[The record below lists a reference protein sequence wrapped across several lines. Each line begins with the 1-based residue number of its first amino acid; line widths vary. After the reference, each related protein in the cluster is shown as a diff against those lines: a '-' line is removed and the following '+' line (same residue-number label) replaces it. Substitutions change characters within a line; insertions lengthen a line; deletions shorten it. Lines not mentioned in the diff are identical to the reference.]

1 MSEDGVTL
9 PNLRLEAELG
19 RGGTAIVYRARQ
31 LSTGREV
38 AVKVLDADFVRTS
51 EDVDRFLNE
60 AKAAA
65 RFRHRNIVRVYD
77 VGQEQGV
84 YYFVMELVE
93 GYTFAH
99 YLRRKGQ
106 VAVGDVLIILEAVCA
121 ALQYA
126 WQKFRVVHCDIK
138 PDNLMVD
145 ADGTVK
151 VMDLGIARSLLT
163 AARGSGADAAGEIM
177 GTPAYISPDQVY
189 DLPDLDC
196 RADIYALGATAYH
209 LLTGSALFPGKTAG
223 VWGTTGTLKT
233 GLYTRALEQ
242 AGVKSVLPG
251 EKGQQV
257 LMDLIYRVKG
267 GETLKDRAPLAELM
281 ADMHAAGAD
290 YFILG
295 CTELPIVVEQLNPPG
310 DFVDPTAELARA
322 AIAFCLE

>member
-9 PNLRLEAELG
+9 PNLTLEAELG

-126 WQKFRVVHCDIK
+126 WQKFRVVHCDLK

-151 VMDLGIARSLLT
+151 LMDLGISRSLLT

-209 LLTGSALFPGKTAG
+209 LLTGSALFPGKTDQQVVDAHIG
-223 VWGTTGTLKT
+223 ANFARDP
-233 GLYTRALEQ
+233 RALAPAVPRALALMLNRMLAKDRTLRYPNWETLEADIARLYANEPLLATPLQ
-242 AGVKSVLPG
+242 PG
-251 EKGQQV
+251 ESSV
-257 LMDLIYRVKG
+257 
-267 GETLKDRAPLAELM
+267 AFNAEW
-281 ADMHAAGAD
+281 
-290 YFILG
+290 
-295 CTELPIVVEQLNPPG
+295 
-310 DFVDPTAELARA
+310 
-322 AIAFCLE
+322 

>member
-1 MSEDGVTL
+1 MSEDGLTL

-209 LLTGSALFPGKTAG
+209 LLTGSALFPGKTDQQVVDAHIG
-223 VWGTTGTLKT
+223 ANFARDP
-233 GLYTRALEQ
+233 RAL
-242 AGVKSVLPG
+242 APAVPRSLA
-251 EKGQQV
+251 
-257 LMDLIYRVKG
+257 LMLNRM
-267 GETLKDRAPLAELM
+267 LAKDRALRYPNWETLSADIARLYAGEPLLATPLQPGESSVAFNAEW
-281 ADMHAAGAD
+281 
-290 YFILG
+290 
-295 CTELPIVVEQLNPPG
+295 
-310 DFVDPTAELARA
+310 
-322 AIAFCLE
+322 

>member
-9 PNLRLEAELG
+9 PNLTLEAELG

-209 LLTGSALFPGKTAG
+209 LLTGSALFPGKTDQQVVDAHIG
-223 VWGTTGTLKT
+223 ANFARDP
-233 GLYTRALEQ
+233 RAL
-242 AGVKSVLPG
+242 APAVPRSLA
-251 EKGQQV
+251 
-257 LMDLIYRVKG
+257 LMLNRM
-267 GETLKDRAPLAELM
+267 LAKDRALRYPNWETLSADIARLYAGEPLLATPLQPGESSVAFNAEW
-281 ADMHAAGAD
+281 
-290 YFILG
+290 
-295 CTELPIVVEQLNPPG
+295 
-310 DFVDPTAELARA
+310 
-322 AIAFCLE
+322 

>member
-1 MSEDGVTL
+1 MSEDGLTL
-9 PNLRLEAELG
+9 PNLTLEAELG

-209 LLTGSALFPGKTAG
+209 LLTGSALFPGKTDQQVVDAHIG
-223 VWGTTGTLKT
+223 ANFARDP
-233 GLYTRALEQ
+233 RAL
-242 AGVKSVLPG
+242 APAVPRSLA
-251 EKGQQV
+251 
-257 LMDLIYRVKG
+257 LMLNRM
-267 GETLKDRAPLAELM
+267 LAKDRALRYPNWETLSADIARLYAGEPLLATPLQPGESSVAFNAEW
-281 ADMHAAGAD
+281 
-290 YFILG
+290 
-295 CTELPIVVEQLNPPG
+295 
-310 DFVDPTAELARA
+310 
-322 AIAFCLE
+322 

>member
-1 MSEDGVTL
+1 MSEDGVSL
-9 PNLRLEAELG
+9 PNLRLEAEIG

-51 EDVDRFLNE
+51 EDIDRFLNE
-60 AKAAA
+60 AKVAA

-77 VGQEQGV
+77 VGQEQGF

-93 GYTFAH
+93 GYTFAS

-121 ALQYA
+121 ALEYA
-126 WQKFRVVHCDIK
+126 WQKFRVVHCDLK

-151 VMDLGIARSLLT
+151 LMDLGISRSLLT

-177 GTPAYISPDQVY
+177 GTPAYISPDQIY

-196 RADIYALGATAYH
+196 RADIYSLGATAYH
-209 LLTGSALFPGKTAG
+209 LLTGTSLFPGKTDQQVVDAHIG
-223 VWGTTGTLKT
+223 PNFARDPRTLAPAVP
-233 GLYTRALEQ
+233 RALALMLNRMLAKDRTLRYPNWETLEADIARLYANEPLLATPLQ
-242 AGVKSVLPG
+242 PG
-251 EKGQQV
+251 ESSV
-257 LMDLIYRVKG
+257 
-267 GETLKDRAPLAELM
+267 AFNAEW
-281 ADMHAAGAD
+281 
-290 YFILG
+290 
-295 CTELPIVVEQLNPPG
+295 
-310 DFVDPTAELARA
+310 
-322 AIAFCLE
+322 

>member
-209 LLTGSALFPGKTAG
+209 LLTGSALFPGKTDQQVVDAHIG
-223 VWGTTGTLKT
+223 ANFARDP
-233 GLYTRALEQ
+233 RAL
-242 AGVKSVLPG
+242 APAVPRSLA
-251 EKGQQV
+251 
-257 LMDLIYRVKG
+257 LMLNRM
-267 GETLKDRAPLAELM
+267 LAKDRALRYPNWETLSADIARLYAGEPLLATPLQPGESSVAFNAEW
-281 ADMHAAGAD
+281 
-290 YFILG
+290 
-295 CTELPIVVEQLNPPG
+295 
-310 DFVDPTAELARA
+310 
-322 AIAFCLE
+322 

>member
-84 YYFVMELVE
+84 SYFVMELVE

-209 LLTGSALFPGKTAG
+209 LLTGSALFPGKTDQQVVDAHIG
-223 VWGTTGTLKT
+223 ANFARDP
-233 GLYTRALEQ
+233 RAL
-242 AGVKSVLPG
+242 APAVPRSLA
-251 EKGQQV
+251 
-257 LMDLIYRVKG
+257 LMLNRM
-267 GETLKDRAPLAELM
+267 LAKDRALRYPNWETLSTDIARLYAGEPLLATPLQPGESSVAFNAEW
-281 ADMHAAGAD
+281 
-290 YFILG
+290 
-295 CTELPIVVEQLNPPG
+295 
-310 DFVDPTAELARA
+310 
-322 AIAFCLE
+322 